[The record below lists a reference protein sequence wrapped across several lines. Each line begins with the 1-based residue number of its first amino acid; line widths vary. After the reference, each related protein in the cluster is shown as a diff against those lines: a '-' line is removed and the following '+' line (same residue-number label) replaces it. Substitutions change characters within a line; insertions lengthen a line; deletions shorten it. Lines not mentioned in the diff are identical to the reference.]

1 MRSPS
6 GNVAALLERLGR
18 SSTPAVAQAAN
29 GITLAE
35 LLGLNTYT
43 AGGQI
48 LFIGSP
54 ELRAH
59 LASHGF
65 DPIWAVPG
73 AAVEQ
78 ARSRDVECL
87 VIDNT
92 AFDCGPWF
100 KADSGSRQYLAQEVF
115 DTGRQIRARGGIVF
129 YLPRAQRPLGVDE
142 SFVRSTSTVNLGQ
155 VPEED
160 LEEDAPQSK
169 LWSILERFLE
179 SKNGRNLA

>member
-18 SSTPAVAQAAN
+18 SSTPAVKQAPN

-35 LLGLNTYT
+35 LLGLNNYS

-54 ELRAH
+54 ELQEH
-59 LASHGF
+59 LTLNGF
-65 DPIWAVPG
+65 DPVWAVPG
-73 AAVEQ
+73 AAVDQ
-78 ARSRDVECL
+78 ARSRHVECL
-87 VIDNT
+87 VIDSA
-92 AFDCGPWF
+92 AFDRGPWF
-100 KADSGSRQYLAQEVF
+100 KADAGSRHYLAQEVF
-115 DTGRQIRARGGIVF
+115 DTGRQIRARGGIVY
-129 YLPRAQRPLGVDE
+129 YLTGAQRPLGIDE
-142 SFVRSTSTVNLGQ
+142 PFIRSTATVNLAQ

-169 LWSILERFLE
+169 LWSILEQFLE
-179 SKNGRNLA
+179 SQNGRNLA